1 MESPGRTDILKRIL
15 VMLERRKLPAGA
27 IMHELNLTEKLS
39 DDCLGTLIKNGA
51 VELDGGGFCRIT
63 PKGRAALASWEKVD
77 ASIRESRPPLQ
88 AATRTGAND
97 EP

>member
-1 MESPGRTDILKRIL
+1 M
-15 VMLERRKLPAGA
+15 
-27 IMHELNLTEKLS
+27 
-39 DDCLGTLIKNGA
+39 GTLFKNGA

-97 EP
+97 ER